1 MKEAV
6 ASAMRK
12 LAPFLVLGWVVLAAF
27 PVYYIVVTSLKTQA
41 DYLKPPPWAFPEKW
55 TLENYRAVLES
66 GFLRYFSNSVWV
78 ATTVAIAS
86 VALSLLVA
94 YGVVRSS
101 SRVFRGSF
109 YLFILGFAIPAQAT
123 VISLY
128 TLARSVGL
136 YDTLW
141 AITLPLT
148 GFAMPVTV
156 IVFSN
161 FLREIPPA
169 LFEAMAIEGAGHL
182 TILRHLVLPLSLRAV
197 LSMGLFNFIGAWNA
211 LLFPLILTESP
222 EVRVLPMAVWA
233 FTGQFGIN
241 VPAVMAA
248 VTLSALPLI
257 VAYVFARR
265 EILNALRGGLV

>member
-1 MKEAV
+1 
-6 ASAMRK
+6 
-12 LAPFLVLGWVVLAAF
+12 VVLAAF

-211 LLFPLILTESP
+211 LLFPTYPHRES
-222 EVRVLPMAVWA
+222 RGKG
-233 FTGQFGIN
+233 F
-241 VPAVMAA
+241 
-248 VTLSALPLI
+248 
-257 VAYVFARR
+257 AY
-265 EILNALRGGLV
+265 GGLGFYRTIWHQCSCRHGRCNPLRLAAHRCLCLRPKGNLKRFAGRLGLGL

>member
-6 ASAMRK
+6 ASATRI
-12 LAPFLVLGWVVLAAF
+12 LAPLFVLGWMAVSVF
-27 PVYYIVVTSLKTQA
+27 PIYYIAVTSLKTQS
-41 DYLKPPPWAFPEKW
+41 DYLKPPPWGFPTRW
-55 TLENYRAVLES
+55 TLENYSAVLES
-66 GFLRYFSNSVWV
+66 GFLHYFFNSVLV

-86 VALSLLVA
+86 VALSLLAA
-94 YGVVRSS
+94 YGVVRSPS
-101 SRVFRGSF
+101 GVFRVGL
-109 YLFILGFAIPAQAT
+109 YLFALGFAVPAQAT
-123 VISLY
+123 VIALY
-128 TLARSVGL
+128 ALVRSVGL
-136 YDTLW
+136 YDTLG
-141 AITLPLT
+141 AIILPLT

-169 LFEAMAIEGAGHL
+169 LFEAMAIEGAGHW
-182 TILRHLVLPLSLRAV
+182 TILRHLVLPLSLRAI
-197 LSMGLFNFIGAWNA
+197 LSMALFNFIGAWNA
-211 LLFPLILTESP
+211 LLFPLILTQSP

-257 VAYVFARR
+257 VAYIFARR

>member
-6 ASAMRK
+6 ASVMRK

-66 GFLRYFSNSVWV
+66 GFLRYFSNSGWV

-101 SRVFRGSF
+101 SRVFRGGF

-141 AITLPLT
+141 AIILPLV

-211 LLFPLILTESP
+211 LLFPLILTQSP

-233 FTGQFGIN
+233 FTGEFTIN